1 MGVLVAMPSCTT
13 PFRRASSTS
22 LSCECRGGG
31 PESTSVLTLDG
42 FKVWDPTIYELLP
55 YTPSVRPLFS
65 SDRSVEPL
73 GSSKPQF
80 LRCFSLR
87 LSLLQVH
94 DLRKRDEVEDS
105 PTPPR

>member
-1 MGVLVAMPSCTT
+1 MAVPSCTT

-55 YTPSVRPLFS
+55 YTKNTRIGSIDRRGVLLS
-65 SDRSVEPL
+65 SEPL
-73 GSSKPQF
+73 RVF
-80 LRCFSLR
+80 LAVPDQYAL
-87 LSLLQVH
+87 
-94 DLRKRDEVEDS
+94 
-105 PTPPR
+105 

>member
-1 MGVLVAMPSCTT
+1 MAVPSCTT

-55 YTPSVRPLFS
+55 YTAVNALHFCLFFFAPEHVL
-65 SDRSVEPL
+65 DG
-73 GSSKPQF
+73 GS
-80 LRCFSLR
+80 RGI
-87 LSLLQVH
+87 LSG
-94 DLRKRDEVEDS
+94 S
-105 PTPPR
+105 